1 MLAVAVPAA
10 TSASAQTCPA
20 GGITFNAAFSG
31 GVIKIGS
38 GAVSRNLN
46 GTACGQLSLTGLSI
60 TGSTINASFT
70 ADAPAANVSFAAG
83 SVTLFGLISAPDTT
97 TIDSDLAGTASAAI
111 NMTTGAS
118 VVNQSLSQSISATV
132 DLLGFYCTLGPFTPV
147 LTTGPSGSLTGVP
160 FTGTQNLTAGTS
172 SLTGTVVANAFT
184 VPAGKS
190 SSTCP
195 ALIAGVQNLLLG
207 LPLSAGKSSLQLNAS
222 LNVAGLPPI

>member
-1 MLAVAVPAA
+1 
-10 TSASAQTCPA
+10 
-20 GGITFNAAFSG
+20 
-31 GVIKIGS
+31 
-38 GAVSRNLN
+38 
-46 GTACGQLSLTGLSI
+46 
-60 TGSTINASFT
+60 
-70 ADAPAANVSFAAG
+70 VSFAAG

-147 LTTGPSGSLTGVP
+147 LTTGKSGSLTGVP
-160 FTGTQNLTAGTS
+160 FTGTQNLLAGTS

-207 LPLSAGKSSLQLNAS
+207 LPLAAGKSSLQLNAS